1 MTDTIAWLI
10 AITFYAPF
18 HYLGPLLVG
27 FLTGSE
33 TPPYRRRLIIT
44 ILIDCTLSML
54 IAFVAA
60 YWLFKSNLQLAMF
73 ILFGS
78 MCIPYLHIAA
88 LRKYRS
94 RKSL

>member
-1 MTDTIAWLI
+1 MTDTIAWII

-18 HYLGPLLVG
+18 HYLGPLLVS
-27 FLTGSE
+27 FLIGSE
-33 TPPYRRRLIIT
+33 TPPYRRRMIIT

-60 YWLFKSNLQLAMF
+60 YWLFKSNLQLAML

-78 MCIPYLHIAA
+78 MCIPYLHIAVM
-88 LRKYRS
+88 RKYRS
-94 RKSL
+94 R

>member
-1 MTDTIAWLI
+1 MSDTTAWI
-10 AITFYAPF
+10 ISITFYASF
-18 HYLGPLLVG
+18 DYLGPLLMS

-44 ILIDCTLSML
+44 ILIDCALSML

-73 ILFGS
+73 ILLGS
-78 MCIPYLHIAA
+78 MCIPYLHIGVMQ
-88 LRKYRS
+88 KYRPH
-94 RKSL
+94 